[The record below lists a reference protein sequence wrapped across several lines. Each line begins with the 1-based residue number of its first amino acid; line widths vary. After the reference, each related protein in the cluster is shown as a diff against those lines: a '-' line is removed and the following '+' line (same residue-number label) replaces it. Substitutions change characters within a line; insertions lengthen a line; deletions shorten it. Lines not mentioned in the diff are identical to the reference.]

1 MQQTLLK
8 EITPLTINDC
18 FTVFSRTK
26 KEFNFPLHFHEEYE
40 LNLIIN
46 AKGAKRIIGDHM
58 SEINDIELV
67 LIGPNLPHCWKT
79 FNCKSKKII
88 EITIQFH
95 KDLIDE
101 KFLRR
106 NQTHFIK
113 EMFDKANKGV
123 LFSRSISQLII
134 KRLKEIAQKKGF
146 DSVLELL
153 SILND
158 LSKSKNI
165 KVLSVANYSNSV
177 TSYNSRRIE
186 KVIEFLNTQYDKK
199 ITLKEAAKIA
209 NMSEVSFS
217 RFFKANTGIS
227 FIDNLIDI
235 RLGHASRLL
244 IDTNYSINEIAYSCG
259 FNNISNFNRLFKK
272 KKNYAPKKFRE
283 DYTNESRVFI

>member
-1 MQQTLLK
+1 MQQNLLK

-113 EMFDKANKGV
+113 EMFHKANKGV

-158 LSKSKNI
+158 LSKSKNM

-199 ITLKEAAKIA
+199 ITLKDAAKIA

-283 DYTNESRVFI
+283 DYTNESRVVI

>member
-1 MQQTLLK
+1 MQQNLLK

-113 EMFDKANKGV
+113 EMFHKANKGV
-123 LFSRSISQLII
+123 LFSKSISQLII

-158 LSKSKNI
+158 LSKSKNM

-199 ITLKEAAKIA
+199 ITLKDAAKIA
-209 NMSEVSFS
+209 NMREVSFS

>member
-1 MQQTLLK
+1 MQQNLLK

-113 EMFDKANKGV
+113 EMFHKANKGV
-123 LFSRSISQLII
+123 LFSKSISQLII

-158 LSKSKNI
+158 LSKSKNM

-199 ITLKEAAKIA
+199 ITLKDAAKIA

>member
-1 MQQTLLK
+1 
-8 EITPLTINDC
+8 
-18 FTVFSRTK
+18 
-26 KEFNFPLHFHEEYE
+26 
-40 LNLIIN
+40 
-46 AKGAKRIIGDHM
+46 M

-67 LIGPNLPHCWKT
+67 IIGNNLPHCWKT

-113 EMFDKANKGV
+113 EMFHKANKGV
-123 LFSRSISQLII
+123 LFSKSISQLII

-158 LSKSKNI
+158 LSKSKNM

-199 ITLKEAAKIA
+199 ITLKDAAKIA

>member
-1 MQQTLLK
+1 MHQPLLK

-101 KFLRR
+101 KFLKR
-106 NQTHFIK
+106 NQTYFIK
-113 EMFDKANKGV
+113 EMFDKANRGV
-123 LFSRSISQLII
+123 LFSRSISQIII

-158 LSKSKNI
+158 LSKSKNM

-177 TSYNSRRIE
+177 TSYNSRRVE

-235 RLGHASRLL
+235 RLGQASRLL
-244 IDTNYSINEIAYSCG
+244 IDTNYSIKEIAYSCG

-283 DYTNESRVFI
+283 DYTNESRIFI

>member
-40 LNLIIN
+40 INLIIN

-158 LSKSKNI
+158 LSKSKNM

>member
-158 LSKSKNI
+158 LSKSKNM

>member
-1 MQQTLLK
+1 MQQNLLK

-113 EMFDKANKGV
+113 EMFHKANKGV
-123 LFSRSISQLII
+123 LFSKSISQLII

-158 LSKSKNI
+158 LSKSKNM

-199 ITLKEAAKIA
+199 ITLKDAAKIA

-272 KKNYAPKKFRE
+272 KKNYSASSP
-283 DYTNESRVFI
+283 

>member
-1 MQQTLLK
+1 MQQNLLK

-67 LIGPNLPHCWKT
+67 LIGPNVPHCWKT

-106 NQTHFIK
+106 NQKNSIKIHF
-113 EMFDKANKGV
+113 DYYY
-123 LFSRSISQLII
+123 LC
-134 KRLKEIAQKKGF
+134 EIPYF
-146 DSVLELL
+146 W
-153 SILND
+153 
-158 LSKSKNI
+158 
-165 KVLSVANYSNSV
+165 
-177 TSYNSRRIE
+177 
-186 KVIEFLNTQYDKK
+186 
-199 ITLKEAAKIA
+199 
-209 NMSEVSFS
+209 
-217 RFFKANTGIS
+217 
-227 FIDNLIDI
+227 
-235 RLGHASRLL
+235 
-244 IDTNYSINEIAYSCG
+244 
-259 FNNISNFNRLFKK
+259 
-272 KKNYAPKKFRE
+272 
-283 DYTNESRVFI
+283 

>member
-1 MQQTLLK
+1 MQQNLLK

-101 KFLRR
+101 KFL
-106 NQTHFIK
+106 TAF
-113 EMFDKANKGV
+113 
-123 LFSRSISQLII
+123 FS
-134 KRLKEIAQKKGF
+134 
-146 DSVLELL
+146 
-153 SILND
+153 
-158 LSKSKNI
+158 
-165 KVLSVANYSNSV
+165 
-177 TSYNSRRIE
+177 
-186 KVIEFLNTQYDKK
+186 
-199 ITLKEAAKIA
+199 IT
-209 NMSEVSFS
+209 EVSLGFIELCSPLKFLSLINSFKPFS
-217 RFFKANTGIS
+217 KAIEIILSGPSS
-227 FIDNLIDI
+227 FCFSGSVRVKI
-235 RLGHASRLL
+235 
-244 IDTNYSINEIAYSCG
+244 
-259 FNNISNFNRLFKK
+259 LFPTEK
-272 KKNYAPKKFRE
+272 
-283 DYTNESRVFI
+283 